1 MEHSE
6 LSPGGESH
14 QGMMQ
19 LTSREATTGLEGQR
33 VHVQKTPYL
42 ETWLYLLG
50 MIMMEVLHHKNGQN
64 ADAVIFF

>member
-1 MEHSE
+1 
-6 LSPGGESH
+6 
-14 QGMMQ
+14 MQ
-19 LTSREATTGLEGQR
+19 LTSREAITGLEGQR
-33 VHVQKTPYL
+33 VHVQKTPCL